1 MNDVFTEAFVAA
13 LVSGAILAGMPLLLG
28 GLGEMISERAG
39 VLNVGLEGMMLFA
52 AYVSFVVAYEAGSI
66 WLGLLAG
73 IFAGMVASL
82 VMVVLCVRRGLD
94 QIVIGI
100 ALTLSMEGVTSLLQ
114 GAQYGTT
121 YPRLGNPGNVA
132 IPLLSDLPV
141 VGSSVF
147 DQHPIVYLTVL
158 ILIGAHWLMT
168 RSTIGLAVRAT
179 GEKPQAVDA
188 AGVDVARVRTGAV
201 LACGALGGLGG
212 AYLSVVSAG
221 VFVPFMTHGVG
232 FMAIVVAMLSRGRTG
247 WVVVGALL
255 FGVAS
260 SVQTALQIAG
270 VDISTDVVNMLPF
283 VAVIVALILFGRR
296 SYLPATLGIPYVRG
310 VR

>member
-1 MNDVFTEAFVAA
+1 
-13 LVSGAILAGMPLLLG
+13 
-28 GLGEMISERAG
+28 
-39 VLNVGLEGMMLFA
+39 
-52 AYVSFVVAYEAGSI
+52 
-66 WLGLLAG
+66 
-73 IFAGMVASL
+73 
-82 VMVVLCVRRGLD
+82 
-94 QIVIGI
+94 
-100 ALTLSMEGVTSLLQ
+100 
-114 GAQYGTT
+114 
-121 YPRLGNPGNVA
+121 
-132 IPLLSDLPV
+132 
-141 VGSSVF
+141 
-147 DQHPIVYLTVL
+147 
-158 ILIGAHWLMT
+158 
-168 RSTIGLAVRAT
+168 
-179 GEKPQAVDA
+179 
-188 AGVDVARVRTGAV
+188 VRTGAV